1 MPRFLVLLLIP
12 LLLTACRSTRP
23 DPERGYP
30 VYSERP
36 LLVNSP
42 LLPDTTTGIP
52 AENPT
57 LTPLPP
63 ASANDPEEADFELII
78 REVEAWKT
86 QDPGPGATDEV
97 ALYYLAYVRE
107 KGQPEADIYKAGWTQ
122 QNVAAQTVFSID
134 CGAFLSNVKR
144 SDVACLPL
152 QTMPLR
158 FRMQKDG
165 HVNLVFRLMELD
177 DEADFALA
185 TQVIGGLTTANNVVR
200 IIAKVPTAMLVTEW
214 INYALVG
221 ANFGIKAAN
230 MVNQDDVLGEKSDAR
245 TWKTLLQNQSTQAQT
260 FVGGDGSYQ
269 YKVRYI
275 IRRIR

>member
-1 MPRFLVLLLIP
+1 MPRFLLLLLIP
-12 LLLTACRSTRP
+12 LLFTACRSTRP

-30 VYSERP
+30 VYAELPVS
-36 LLVNSP
+36 VNRP

-52 AENPT
+52 TENPT
-57 LTPLPP
+57 LTPLPI
-63 ASANDPEEADFELII
+63 ASSNDLEEADFELLI
-78 REVEAWKT
+78 RELEAWKT
-86 QDPGPGATDEV
+86 QDPGLGATDEI

-107 KGQPEADIYKAGWTQ
+107 KGKPEANIYKAGWTQ
-122 QNVAAQTVFSID
+122 QNVSDQTVFSID
-134 CGAFLSNVKR
+134 CGAFLSNIKR
-144 SDVACLPL
+144 NDVACLPL

-177 DEADFALA
+177 DDADFALA
-185 TQVIGGLTTANNVVR
+185 TQVVGGLTTANNVVR

-214 INYALVG
+214 INYALIG

-245 TWKTLLQNQSTQAQT
+245 TWRTLLQNPNTQTQT